1 MTQETWSHVFE
12 ANNSSNWLSF
22 GHPCLTML
30 VWLLSR
36 KGIVS
41 TLGLCVRFRLNVI
54 QGSRKVV
61 IIFWKISLYW
71 KHRVHWWSSNPYTK
85 LTLQKVNHCLV
96 QVGWIW
102 TYFNNYWLKCTMQRI
117 QKKNIYITFFVC
129 SL

>member
-1 MTQETWSHVFE
+1 
-12 ANNSSNWLSF
+12 
-22 GHPCLTML
+22 ML

-61 IIFWKISLYW
+61 IIFWNISLYW
-71 KHRVHWWSSNPYTK
+71 KHRVHWLASNPYTK

-96 QVGWIW
+96 TSRLDMNVFYQLLIEVH
-102 TYFNNYWLKCTMQRI
+102 NAKNP
-117 QKKNIYITFFVC
+117 KKNITFFVC